1 MNKYCIIAFLISIS
15 QFAATANTIATEHRQ
30 LIVQDT
36 SKKGN
41 QDCDKGI
48 KITYAPSVP
57 STKFADI
64 YGDNDIAITSFVA
77 KCSRLREVYIWVNE
91 ESGGLI
97 GAQIA
102 QGGPYGQVIAVGNVA
117 GRSVGK
123 QRVDFANAIYLET
136 GKTYYLKLFKGE
148 PATIRGAVAR
158 TEKNSADI
166 QGYLT
171 HGPLSYDLAH
181 EMVFDKWKGS
191 APANVQF
198 DERKKL
204 PARYEEDVNK
214 ALQANTDLF
223 GEEVLKFPGGPT
235 YDQVKDYLTPLKL
248 IGTAVSES
256 GVYYIPF
263 GRPVNLAG
271 YGPAALH
278 LGDGSQIVS
287 QVSSGTKTTIF
298 VGAEGQE
305 RYGFAEARL
314 AQERLE
320 DGYQPILVNEYTD
333 LSGVKYIQESF
344 SDYSFATTELV
355 SFIKITVKK
364 ENAKIDKV
372 KLGLLFSD
380 SNLVLDGNVLKS
392 GNKVR
397 ALLAKGG
404 KLSGGNSI
412 TYELD
417 LSQGDQELYFARLL
431 HPADCIRKEIDAQYY
446 NAEKTELKQY
456 WNNELAKGATFEVP
470 EEGVNNA
477 WKNLLVQNLYMGY
490 LYSIGNI
497 YQTWYQPE
505 GNDAARV
512 MGEYGHMSRQKAIH
526 EVLLSVP
533 LRKYRTWEIGEL
545 LSHSAQY
552 YHISKDSA
560 FIRQHLPKFTGYLED
575 FEKQMKASAH
585 GVLNAEA
592 FSGDIAEKLVY
603 LHHQAVA
610 WRGMR
615 DMAYLIK
622 SLGST
627 STGDKYIDL
636 ADSLRSRLLTAL
648 NESKTILPD
657 SSIFL
662 PTELFTKKK
671 PVAYPRITETK
682 YGSYWNLCFP
692 YVAGSGLL
700 DKQLTSGYY
709 KYLKNH
715 GAFFLGMVRFN
726 YYPVQTGN
734 YYKDGLP
741 GYKTPGVD
749 NVYGLNVSRMMAM
762 MDEPDRL
769 VLSMYAKLAH
779 GMTRNTFIS
788 GEGDTIGPY
797 PDEYYRTSYLS
808 PSSFNN
814 SWFLQM
820 LRLMLIAETDGENG
834 LPEKLHLAYSTPR
847 AWLAQGKQIKVADA
861 PTLFGKMAY
870 VIDSDIQNGK
880 INIAVTLPAQI
891 DAASEV
897 SIRLRTPGQ
906 KRIQHVSI
914 NGARYKKF
922 DAAKETIDLTGKTG
936 SLNITVRYQQK

>member
-1 MNKYCIIAFLISIS
+1 MNKYSIVFFLIAIS
-15 QFAATANTIATEHRQ
+15 PLLAMSNP
-30 LIVQDT
+30 
-36 SKKGN
+36 
-41 QDCDKGI
+41 DCDKGI

-57 STKFADI
+57 SEKFADI
-64 YGDNDIAITSFVA
+64 YGNNDIAITSFVA
-77 KCSRLREVYIWVNE
+77 KCSRLKEIYIWVNE
-91 ESGGLI
+91 ESSGLI
-97 GAQIA
+97 GAQIT

-123 QRVDFANAIYLET
+123 QRVDFANAIYLEA

-158 TEKNSADI
+158 AEKKSDDI
-166 QGYLT
+166 QGYRT
-171 HGPLSYDLAH
+171 HVLLPYDLAH
-181 EMVFDKWKGS
+181 EMVFDKWQGT
-191 APANVQF
+191 APANVRF

-204 PARYEEDVNK
+204 PVRYEEEVNK
-214 ALQANTDLF
+214 ALQSNADLF
-223 GEEVLKFPGGPT
+223 GEEVLKLPAGPT
-235 YDQVKDYLTPLKL
+235 YDHIKDYLTPLKL

-263 GRPVNLAG
+263 GRPANLAG

-287 QVSSGTKTTIF
+287 QVSTGTKTTIF
-298 VGAEGQE
+298 VGSDGQE

-314 AQERLE
+314 AQEHLE
-320 DGYQPILVNEYTD
+320 DGYQPILINEYTD
-333 LSGVKYIQESF
+333 VSGVKYIQESF

-355 SFIKITVKK
+355 SFIKITIRK
-364 ENAKIDKV
+364 ENAKINKV

-380 SNLVLDGNVLKS
+380 SDLVLEGDVLKS

-397 ALLAKGG
+397 ALLTKGG
-404 KLSGGNSI
+404 KLSGGNRI

-417 LSQGDQELYFARLL
+417 LNQGDQELYFARLL
-431 HPADCIRKEIDAQYY
+431 HPADCITKEIDARYY
-446 NAEKTELKQY
+446 HAEKAELKQY
-456 WNNELAKGATFEVP
+456 WNDELAKGATFEVP
-470 EEGVNNA
+470 EERVNNA
-477 WKNLLVQNLYMGY
+477 RKNLLVQNLYMGY
-490 LYSIGNI
+490 LYSIGNA

-512 MGEYGHMSRQKAIH
+512 MGEYGHMARQKAIH

-552 YHISKDSA
+552 YHISRDSN
-560 FIRQHLPKFTGYLED
+560 FIRQHLPKFISYLED

-585 GVLNAEA
+585 GVLSAEA

-622 SLGST
+622 SLGHAPNGDS
-627 STGDKYIDL
+627 DKYIKL

-648 NESKTILPD
+648 NKSKTILPD

-662 PTELFTKKK
+662 PTELFTKEK
-671 PVAYPRITETK
+671 PVAYARITETK

-700 DKQLTSGYY
+700 DKELVSGYY

-726 YYPVQTGN
+726 YYPVQTGS
-734 YYKDGLP
+734 YHKDGLP

-762 MDEPDRL
+762 IDDPDRL

-820 LRLMLIAETDGENG
+820 LRLMLIAETDGKNG

-847 AWLAQGKQIKVADA
+847 AWLEQGKQIKVADA
-861 PTLFGKMAY
+861 PTLFGKMGY
-870 VIDSDIQNGK
+870 VIDSDIQNGR
-880 INIAVTLPAQI
+880 INIAITLPAQV
-891 DAASEV
+891 DAAAEV
-897 SIRLRTPGQ
+897 AIRLRIPE
-906 KRIQHVSI
+906 KKKIQSVSI
-914 NGARYKKF
+914 NGARHKKF
-922 DAAKETIDLTGKTG
+922 DALKETIDLTGKRG
-936 SLNITVRYQQK
+936 SLKVIVRY

>member
-1 MNKYCIIAFLISIS
+1 M
-15 QFAATANTIATEHRQ
+15 ANTIAPEHRQ
-30 LIVQDT
+30 SIVQDT
-36 SKKGN
+36 LKKGN
-41 QDCDKGI
+41 QDCDTGI
-48 KITYAPSVP
+48 KITYAPSLP
-57 STKFADI
+57 SNKFADI

-77 KCSRLREVYIWVNE
+77 RCSRLKEVYIWVNE

-102 QGGPYGQVIAVGNVA
+102 QGGPYGQVIARGNVA

-123 QRVDFANAIYLET
+123 QRVDFANPIYLET

-166 QGYLT
+166 KGYLT

-191 APANVQF
+191 APANVRF

-204 PARYEEDVNK
+204 PVRYEENVNK

-263 GRPVNLAG
+263 GRPANLAG

-287 QVSSGTKTTIF
+287 QVSSGTKTTMF

-355 SFIKITVKK
+355 SFIKITIKK

-380 SNLVLDGNVLKS
+380 SDLVLDGTVLKS

-404 KLSGGNSI
+404 KLSGGNNI

-456 WNNELAKGATFEVP
+456 WNNELAKGATFDVP
-470 EEGVNNA
+470 EERVNNA

-512 MGEYGHMSRQKAIH
+512 MGEYGHMFRQKAIH

-552 YHISKDSA
+552 YYISKDSA
-560 FIRQHLPKFTGYLED
+560 FIHQHQPKFISYLED
-575 FEKQMKASAH
+575 FEKQMKSSAH

-615 DMAYLIK
+615 DMAYLLK

-662 PTELFTKKK
+662 PTELFTKEK

-700 DKQLTSGYY
+700 DKQLVSGYY

-749 NVYGLNVSRMMAM
+749 NVYGLNLSRMIAM
-762 MDEPDRL
+762 MDDPDRL

-820 LRLMLIAETDGENG
+820 LRLMLIAETDGKNG

-861 PTLFGKMAY
+861 PTLFGKIDYM
-870 VIDSDIQNGK
+870 IDSDIQNDR
-880 INIAVTLPAQI
+880 IHIAVTLPAQVS
-891 DAASEV
+891 AAAEV
-897 SIRLRTPGQ
+897 SIRLRIPE
-906 KRIQHVSI
+906 KKKIQNVSI
-914 NGARYKKF
+914 NGARHKKF
-922 DAAKETIDLTGKTG
+922 DAAKETIDLTGKSG
-936 SLNITVRYQQK
+936 SLNVIVRYQ

>member
-1 MNKYCIIAFLISIS
+1 MIKCSIIFLLTSIS
-15 QFAATANTIATEHRQ
+15 QLAAMANTIVAEHRQ
-30 LIVQDT
+30 SVVQD
-36 SKKGN
+36 SSLKGN
-41 QDCDKGI
+41 PDCEKGI
-48 KITYAPSVP
+48 KVTYAPAVP
-57 STKFADI
+57 SQKFANI

-77 KCSRLREVYIWVNE
+77 KCSRLKEVYIWVNE

-102 QGGPYGQVIAVGNVA
+102 QGGPYGQVIAVGSVA
-117 GRSVGK
+117 GRAVGK
-123 QRVDFANAIYLET
+123 QRVDFSNAIYLEE

-148 PATIRGAVAR
+148 PATIRGSVAR
-158 TEKNSADI
+158 AAQNSDDI
-166 QGYLT
+166 QGY
-171 HGPLSYDLAH
+171 HVYGPLSYDLAH
-181 EMVFDKWKGS
+181 ELVFDKWKGTP
-191 APANVQF
+191 PANVLF

-204 PARYEEDVNK
+204 PGRYEVDVNK
-214 ALQANTDLF
+214 ALHANIDLF
-223 GEEVLKFPGGPT
+223 GEELLKLPAGPT
-235 YDQVKDYLTPLKL
+235 YDNIKDYLTPLKL
-248 IGTAVSES
+248 IGTAVTES

-263 GRPVNLAG
+263 GRPANLAG
-271 YGPAALH
+271 YGPVALH
-278 LGDGSQIVS
+278 LGDGSQIIS
-287 QVSSGTKTTIF
+287 QVSTGTKTTIF
-298 VGAEGQE
+298 VGAEGLE

-314 AQERLE
+314 AQEHLE
-320 DGYQPILVNEYTD
+320 DGYQPILINEYTD

-355 SFIKITVKK
+355 SFIKITVRK

-380 SNLVLDGNVLKS
+380 SDLVLEGNVLKS
-392 GNKVR
+392 GGKVR

-404 KLSGGNSI
+404 KLTGGNKI

-431 HPADCIRKEIDAQYY
+431 HPADCILNEIDARYY
-446 NAEKTELKQY
+446 DAEKTELKQY

-470 EEGVNNA
+470 EERVNNA
-477 WKNLLVQNLYMGY
+477 RKNLLVQNLYMGY
-490 LYSIGNI
+490 LYSIGNV

-526 EVLLSVP
+526 DVLLSVP

-560 FIRQHLPKFTGYLED
+560 FIHQHLQKFISYLAD
-575 FEKQMKASAH
+575 FEKQMNASAN

-603 LHHQAVA
+603 LHHQGVA

-615 DMAYLIK
+615 DMAYIIK
-622 SLGST
+622 SFGEASR
-627 STGDKYIDL
+627 GDKYLSL
-636 ADSLRSRLLTAL
+636 ADSLRIRLLRAL

-671 PVAYPRITETK
+671 PVAYPKITETK

-700 DKQLTSGYY
+700 DKQLLSGYY

-726 YYPVQTGN
+726 YYPVQIGN
-734 YYKDGLP
+734 YYRDGLP

-749 NVYGLNVSRMMAM
+749 NVYGLNVSRMIAI
-762 MDEPDRL
+762 MDDPDRL

-814 SWFLQM
+814 SWFLEM
-820 LRLMLIAETDGENG
+820 LRLMLIAETDGKNG

-861 PTLFGKMAY
+861 PTLFGKIGY
-870 VIDSDIQNGK
+870 VIDSDIQNGR
-880 INIAVTLPAQI
+880 INIAVSLPAQI
-891 DAASEV
+891 DAAEEV
-897 SIRLRTPGQ
+897 SIRLRVPD
-906 KRIQHVSI
+906 KKKIQSVSI
-914 NGARYKKF
+914 NGAKHKKF
-922 DAAKETIDLTGKTG
+922 DAGKETIDLTGKRG
-936 SLNITVRYQQK
+936 SLNVLVRYQ

>member
-1 MNKYCIIAFLISIS
+1 MNKLYLIFLLISIGP
-15 QFAATANTIATEHRQ
+15 FVLGAGTVAAVDFQ
-30 LIVQDT
+30 LINEDK
-36 SKKGN
+36 SIKGN
-41 QDCDKGI
+41 TDCDKGI
-48 KITYAPSVP
+48 KITHAAAVPSV
-57 STKFADI
+57 KFADI
-64 YGDNDIAITSFVA
+64 YGDNDIVITSFVA
-77 KCSRLREVYIWVNE
+77 RCSRLKEAYIWINE

-102 QGGPYGQVIAVGNVA
+102 QGGPYGQVIAVGGVA

-123 QRVDFANAIYLET
+123 QRIDFANSVYLEA

-158 TEKNSADI
+158 AAENSDDI
-166 QGYLT
+166 QGYNT
-171 HGPLSYDLAH
+171 YGPVSHDLAH
-181 EMVFDKWKGS
+181 ELLFDKWLGS
-191 APANVQF
+191 PPENVRF

-204 PARYEEDVNK
+204 QVRYKNNVNK
-214 ALQANTDLF
+214 ALRSNADLF
-223 GEEVLKFPGGPT
+223 GEEVLKLPAGPT
-235 YDQVKDYLTPLKL
+235 YENIKDYLTPLKL
-248 IGTAVSES
+248 IGTAVTES

-271 YGPAALH
+271 YGPTALH
-278 LGDGSQIVS
+278 LGDGSQIIS
-287 QVSSGTKTTIF
+287 QVSTGAKTTIF
-298 VGAEGQE
+298 VGTTGQE

-314 AQERLE
+314 EQERLE
-320 DGYQPILVNEYTD
+320 DGYQPILINEYTD

-355 SFIKITVKK
+355 SFIKITVRK

-372 KLGLLFSD
+372 KVGLLFSD
-380 SNLVLDGNVLKS
+380 NNLVLEGSVLKS

-397 ALLAKGG
+397 ALLTKGG
-404 KLSGGNSI
+404 KLSEGNKI
-412 TYELD
+412 TYDLD
-417 LSQGDQELYFARLL
+417 LNKGDQELYFARLL
-431 HPADCIRKEIDAQYY
+431 HPADCIGKEIDAHYY
-446 NAEKTELKQY
+446 DAEKIELKQY

-470 EEGVNNA
+470 EERVNHA

-512 MGEYGHMSRQKAIH
+512 MGEYGHLSRQKAIH

-545 LSHSAQY
+545 LSHSAEY
-552 YHISKDSA
+552 YHMSGDSA
-560 FIRQHLPKFTGYLED
+560 FIHQHREKFMSYLVD
-575 FEKQMKASAH
+575 FEKQMNASAN

-603 LHHQAVA
+603 LHHQGVA

-615 DMAYLIK
+615 DMAYILK
-622 SLGST
+622 SLGDV
-627 STGDKYIDL
+627 STGEKYLGL
-636 ADSLRSRLLTAL
+636 ADSLKHRLLTAL

-671 PVAYPRITETK
+671 PLAYPRITETK

-700 DKQLTSGYY
+700 DKQLLSGYY

-726 YYPVQTGN
+726 YYPVQTGD
-734 YYKDGLP
+734 YYKNGLP

-762 MDEPDRL
+762 MDDPDRL

-820 LRLMLIAETDGENG
+820 LRLILIAETDGKNG

-847 AWLAQGKQIKVADA
+847 SWLAQGKQIKVADA
-861 PTLFGKMAY
+861 PTLFGKIAY
-870 VIDSDIQNGK
+870 VIDSDIQNGR
-880 INIAVTLPAQI
+880 INIRVTLPAQV

-897 SIRLRTPGQ
+897 SIRLRTPDQ
-906 KRIQHVSI
+906 KKIQNVSI
-914 NGARYKKF
+914 NGARHKKF

-936 SLNITVRYQQK
+936 TLNITVRYQDK

>member
-1 MNKYCIIAFLISIS
+1 MNKYCIIFFLITIN
-15 QFAATANTIATEHRQ
+15 QLGAMANTIAPEHRQ
-30 LIVQDT
+30 SIVQDT
-36 SKKGN
+36 LKKGN
-41 QDCDKGI
+41 QDCDTGI
-48 KITYAPSVP
+48 KITYAPSLP
-57 STKFADI
+57 SNKFADI

-77 KCSRLREVYIWVNE
+77 RCSRLKEVYIWVNE

-102 QGGPYGQVIAVGNVA
+102 QGGPYGQVIARGNVA

-123 QRVDFANAIYLET
+123 QRVDFANPIYLET

-166 QGYLT
+166 KGYLT

-191 APANVQF
+191 APANVRF

-204 PARYEEDVNK
+204 PVRYEENVNK

-263 GRPVNLAG
+263 GRPANLAG

-287 QVSSGTKTTIF
+287 QVSSGTKTTMF

-355 SFIKITVKK
+355 SFIKITIKK

-380 SNLVLDGNVLKS
+380 SDLVLDGTVLKS

-404 KLSGGNSI
+404 KLSGGNNI

-456 WNNELAKGATFEVP
+456 WNNELAKGATFDVP
-470 EEGVNNA
+470 EERVNNA

-512 MGEYGHMSRQKAIH
+512 MGEYGHMFRQKAIH

-552 YHISKDSA
+552 YYISKDSA
-560 FIRQHLPKFTGYLED
+560 FIHQHQPKFISYLED
-575 FEKQMKASAH
+575 FEKQMKSSAH

-615 DMAYLIK
+615 DMAYLLK

-662 PTELFTKKK
+662 PTELFTKEK

-700 DKQLTSGYY
+700 DKQLVSGYY

-749 NVYGLNVSRMMAM
+749 NVYGLNLSRMIAM
-762 MDEPDRL
+762 MDDPDRL

-820 LRLMLIAETDGENG
+820 LRLMLIAETDGKNG

-861 PTLFGKMAY
+861 PTLFGKIDYM
-870 VIDSDIQNGK
+870 IDSDIQNDR
-880 INIAVTLPAQI
+880 IHIAVTLPAQVS
-891 DAASEV
+891 AAAEV
-897 SIRLRTPGQ
+897 SIRLRIPE
-906 KRIQHVSI
+906 KKKIQNVSI
-914 NGARYKKF
+914 NGARHKKF
-922 DAAKETIDLTGKTG
+922 DAAKETIDLTGKSG
-936 SLNITVRYQQK
+936 SLNVIVRYQ